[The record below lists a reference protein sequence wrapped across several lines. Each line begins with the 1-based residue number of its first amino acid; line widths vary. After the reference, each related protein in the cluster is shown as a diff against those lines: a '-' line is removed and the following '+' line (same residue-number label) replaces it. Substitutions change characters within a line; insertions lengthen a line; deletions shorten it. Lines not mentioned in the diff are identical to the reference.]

1 MEKWLKATPPWD
13 GRGEDEWGA
22 EAARGDC
29 RKGRPRI
36 PGPSPTATRA
46 PAGQVAPGLQRGAD
60 PAPSRK
66 RLSASTRPGP
76 LPRGLRVRQALV
88 ARAPGPGLTRA
99 RPAGAIV
106 PREGPRRPGGSLVT
120 ELGPCLVT
128 SVNNPV
134 SDVLTL
140 FPAKRRKVLKR
151 RTLVC
156 VCICCHGVQFNC
168 TQM

>member
-46 PAGQVAPGLQRGAD
+46 PAGQVAPSLQRGAD

-66 RLSASTRPGP
+66 RLSGSTRPGP
-76 LPRGLRVRQALV
+76 LSRGLRVRQAPV

-106 PREGPRRPGGSLVT
+106 PREGLPRPGGSSVT

-128 SVNNPV
+128 SV
-134 SDVLTL
+134 T
-140 FPAKRRKVLKR
+140 
-151 RTLVC
+151 T
-156 VCICCHGVQFNC
+156 QFL
-168 TQM
+168 MF